1 MLLYQRSSALFE
13 QAKEYIPGGVNSP
26 VRAFKSVGGTPVYMQ
41 SARGAE
47 LTDVDGKTYLDYICS
62 WGPTIIGHR
71 HPHIVDAIKKQA
83 DVGLTYG
90 TPTERETEIARL
102 IIEMNP
108 MVEQVRMVN
117 SGTEACM
124 SAVRLARGYTSRS
137 KIIKFEGCYHG
148 HTDAFLIKAGS
159 GAMTFG
165 SPDSAGV
172 TQGVAQDTL
181 LATYNDLAS
190 VQSLFEANKDSIAG
204 VIIEP
209 VSGNMGCIRPT
220 DEFMKGLRELCTEYG
235 SLLIFDEVMTGFR
248 LAPGGA
254 QELLDIQADIVCYG
268 KVIGG
273 GLPVGAFASTT
284 EIMSCL
290 SPQGAVYQAGT
301 LSGNPL
307 AMAAGYAQLSYLY
320 ENQNVYSSLERKT
333 KALAEGLTEILQR
346 ESVPHVVTRVGS
358 MMTVFFTELETVSD
372 FEDAKTAN
380 NATFRTFFHQML
392 AQGVYL
398 PPSSFEAWFLSDALT
413 DDHIEQTLAA
423 ARKVDFDNL

>member
-47 LTDVDGKTYLDYICS
+47 LTDVDGKIYLDYICS
-62 WGPTIIGHR
+62 WGPTILGHR
-71 HPHIVDAIKKQA
+71 HPDIVDAIKKQA
-83 DVGLTYG
+83 DLGLTYG

-102 IIEMNP
+102 IIKMNP

-124 SAVRLARGYTSRS
+124 SAVRLARGYTSRA

-148 HTDAFLIKAGS
+148 HADAFLIKAGS

-181 LATYNDLAS
+181 LATYNDLES
-190 VQSLFEANKDSIAG
+190 VRSLFEANKETIAG

-209 VSGNMGCIRPT
+209 VTGNTGCIRPT
-220 DEFMKGLRELCTEYG
+220 DDFMQGLRELCTEYG

-248 LAPGGA
+248 LAVGGA
-254 QELLDIQADIVCYG
+254 QELLQVEADIVCYG

-273 GLPVGAFASTT
+273 GLPVGAFASTR
-284 EIMSCL
+284 EIMSRL
-290 SPQGAVYQAGT
+290 SPLGAVYQAGT

-307 AMAAGYAQLSYLY
+307 AMAAGYAQLTYLD
-320 ENQNVYSSLERKT
+320 ENQSVYSSLERKT
-333 KALAEGLTEILQR
+333 KTLADGLAEILQQH
-346 ESVPHVVTRVGS
+346 SVPHVITRVGS
-358 MMTVFFTELETVSD
+358 MMTVFFTELEAVSD

-413 DDHIEQTLAA
+413 EDHIEQTLAA
-423 ARKVDFDNL
+423 ARKVDFSKV